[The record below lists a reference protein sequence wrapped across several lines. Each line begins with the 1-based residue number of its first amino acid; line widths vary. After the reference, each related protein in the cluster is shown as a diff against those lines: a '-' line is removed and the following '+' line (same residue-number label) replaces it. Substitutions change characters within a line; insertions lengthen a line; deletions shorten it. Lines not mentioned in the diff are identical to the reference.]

1 MSPTKTAVVV
11 LSDPQGGDEALGRL
25 FNALA
30 ATYDF
35 KQKRQEVQL
44 LFQGAGT
51 RWTAVLTKDDH
62 PAHALYQAVEDRVAG
77 VSAACAVVFGARGDA
92 ERLGFPLITGNPVPG
107 TAGLPSLATYAA
119 EGYTILTF

>member
-1 MSPTKTAVVV
+1 MTEIAVGRRRFDSASVVAYCTDRSVQQQENRMSPTKTAVVV

-77 VSAACAVVFGARGDA
+77 VSAACAVVFG
-92 ERLGFPLITGNPVPG
+92 
-107 TAGLPSLATYAA
+107 
-119 EGYTILTF
+119 